1 MITITTGTKFT
12 FTGEQV
18 QLEIEKTEERINFV
32 VRSNEFNNQ
41 VWKPMFTGTV
51 TPDEVRELKQG
62 IEELIKKTE
71 LWTEFTQPY

>member
-51 TPDEVRELKQG
+51 TPDEVRELKEG

-71 LWTEFTQPY
+71 LWKEFTQPY